1 MFLKLKTCNTLII
14 KRLYQVF
21 IISRWTQKIVKMKTE
36 LEKSLLIITAKIVE
50 SFVQNNKIEQED
62 LPDFIQNL
70 YADLYREIVTISSNK
85 TPNKITKEVMES
97 LIEKIETDKK
107 YDQLAGLNIRDI
119 IFFN

>member
-1 MFLKLKTCNTLII
+1 
-14 KRLYQVF
+14 
-21 IISRWTQKIVKMKTE
+21 MKTE

>member
-1 MFLKLKTCNTLII
+1 
-14 KRLYQVF
+14 
-21 IISRWTQKIVKMKTE
+21 MKTE

-119 IFFN
+119 IFYN